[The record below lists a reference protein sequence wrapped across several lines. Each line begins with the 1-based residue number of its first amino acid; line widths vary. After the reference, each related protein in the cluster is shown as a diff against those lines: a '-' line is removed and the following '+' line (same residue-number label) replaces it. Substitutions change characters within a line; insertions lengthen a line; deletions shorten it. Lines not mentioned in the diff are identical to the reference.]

1 MKFIYITPFA
11 DEDFFI
17 PVKQGMRDAADM
29 LKVSAE
35 FTGTPG
41 ADFEPFAA
49 LVRKAIAEKYD
60 GIAMSFAHGES
71 LADLVGEARS
81 SGIPVVAFNM
91 DCPAAGRLAGV
102 AQNFHAA
109 GVALGKRAAGKLGRG
124 VTVLGV
130 MHDPGVEALEERLR
144 GIGDGLKELDVT
156 LKTVYSGNIP
166 GEARDAILK
175 AITPDTSAILC
186 TGQPD
191 LHGAGLA
198 VKTLPAESRPYVAG
212 FDVSDEIK
220 EFIREGLIDATVDQ
234 QPYVQGFY
242 PLLMM
247 YQYLRHGVTPFDIDP
262 GRAIIDKSVL

>member
-1 MKFIYITPFA
+1 MRFVYITPFA

-17 PVKQGMRDAADM
+17 PVKEGMRDAADM
-29 LKVSAE
+29 LKVTAE

-49 LVRKAIAEKYD
+49 LVEKAIAEKYD
-60 GIAMSFAHGES
+60 GIAMSFAHGEK
-71 LADLVGEARS
+71 LKGLVRKAGASR
-81 SGIPVVAFNM
+81 IPVVAFNM

-102 AQNFHAA
+102 AQNFYDA
-109 GVALGKRAAGKLGRG
+109 GAVLGKRAAGKLARG
-124 VTVLGV
+124 TTVLGV

-144 GIGDGLKELDVT
+144 GIGDGLKGLDVT
-156 LKTVYSGNIP
+156 IRTVYSGNVP

-175 AITPDTSAILC
+175 AVTPDTGAILC

-198 VKTLPAESRPYVAG
+198 VKTLPGASRPYVAG

-247 YQYLRHGVTPFDIDP
+247 YQYLCNGVTPFDIDP
-262 GRAIIDKSVL
+262 GKAIIDKSVL